1 MPQVI
6 DDRELRAWAYLAPK
20 RDEQRAGPLADL
32 ACGVKDNID
41 VAGMPTSLGVDF
53 RTVLPERDAWCVA
66 RLREHGAAIRGKTA
80 ATAFAYRDPATTRNP
95 WHPGRTPGGSSSG
108 SAAAVAANHV
118 DFALGTQTLG
128 SVLRPAS
135 FCGVVGFKPT
145 YGSISTDGVWPLAS
159 SLDHVGILARDV
171 ATAARVARTLVPGL
185 NEVEARP
192 PRLRVD
198 VALNSGRY
206 GQAAHAA
213 AAGALARCAAGGAKV
228 ESGDFASFA
237 ERAMAVADAI
247 MAYEMHQTLG
257 FLLDEPRAPRE
268 VHAMVRRG
276 SLIPRDAYERAIAAQ
291 TALRAELPAI
301 FAGCDALALLCAG
314 PAPPR
319 ETTGDATGQAP
330 WTLCGVPSIS
340 IPIGFDADGLPLGL
354 QLVAPA
360 GADATLLAIAAWVA
374 HVNENVQHPVF

>member
-1 MPQVI
+1 MI
-6 DDRELRAWAYLAPK
+6 DDRELRAWACLAPK
-20 RDEQRAGPLADL
+20 EDEQRAGPLADL
-32 ACGVKDNID
+32 ECGVKDNID
-41 VAGMPTSLGVDF
+41 VAAMPTSFGVDF

-80 ATAFAYRDPATTRNP
+80 ATAFAYRDPAATRNP
-95 WHPGRTPGGSSSG
+95 WHPERTPGGSSSG

-145 YGSISTDGVWPLAS
+145 YGTISTDGVWPLAS

-185 NEVEARP
+185 NEVETQL
-192 PRLRVD
+192 PRLRAD
-198 VALNSGRY
+198 LALNSGRY
-206 GQAAHAA
+206 GQAAHDAA
-213 AAGALARCAAGGAKV
+213 AAALARCLAGGAEV
-228 ESGDFASFA
+228 ESGDFTSFA
-237 ERAMAVADAI
+237 ERAMAAADSI
-247 MAYEMHQTLG
+247 MAYEMYETLG

-268 VHAMVRRG
+268 VLAMVRRG
-276 SLIPRDAYERAIAAQ
+276 SLIPRDTYERARATQ
-291 TALRAELPAI
+291 TTLRAEVATL

-319 ETTGDATGQAP
+319 ETTGDAAGQAP

-340 IPIGFDADGLPLGL
+340 IPIGFDADGLPLSL

-374 HVNENVQHPVF
+374 TRW